1 VTALVLS
8 AVIAV
13 TYLSTTA
20 VCGGS
25 KREKQSIQSKEKLVL
40 HQLECKTDR
49 KKNCDIE
56 YAKATFQ
63 LRMLKKR
70 TVVNSHRRN

>member
-8 AVIAV
+8 AVLGVI
-13 TYLSTTA
+13 YLSTTA
-20 VCGGS
+20 VCDGS

-40 HQLECKTDR
+40 HELECKTGKR
-49 KKNCDIE
+49 IVIYE
-56 YAKATFQ
+56 YAKAIFQ
-63 LRMLKKR
+63 LRMLRKR